1 MSSVRGRRTAGPRA
15 ICSGSLVGIARTT
28 SCALLGGVE
37 QSHTFLAPGELP
49 RNLSLDGEYGS
60 GLRTIF
66 AKLALR
72 LKNSLRPGLQ
82 PFGLVSRSVEIPA
95 DAGAGVS
102 LGDKLASKISVCVK
116 RPDFDLAATESRL
129 YRIALGPRLVERCLG
144 SFSPL
149 MCGPQVRFAE

>member
-1 MSSVRGRRTAGPRA
+1 MSSVRGRRTSEPRV
-15 ICSGSLVGIARTT
+15 ICSCCLVGIARTT

-37 QSHTFLAPGELP
+37 QSHSLLAPGELL

-72 LKNSLRPGLQ
+72 LKNALLPGLQ
-82 PFGLVSRSVEIPA
+82 PLDLYSRSVEIPA
-95 DAGAGVS
+95 DASAGVS
-102 LGDKLASKISVCVK
+102 LRDKLASKISIGVEH
-116 RPDFDLAATESRL
+116 PDCDLAAAHSRL
-129 YRIALGPRLVERCLG
+129 YRIALGPRAVERCLG

-149 MCGPQVRFAE
+149 MCRPQVRFAE